1 MKDYHNIRGDT
12 ASDVATSSPVSY
24 TKTAF
29 RLGD

>member
-12 ASDVATSSPVSY
+12 ASDVATSSSVSY
-24 TKTAF
+24 TKAAF